1 MFMKITIKT
10 ESPEATR
17 RLGAD
22 FGSLLS
28 GPHTILLT
36 GGMGAGKTAV
46 TKGIVEGMGI
56 FDDVSSPTYTLVNA
70 YEDWDKKVYHFDL
83 YRLGDPEELYEMGF
97 EDYLREGCSLI
108 IEWPQVACDYPFT
121 SKIIFVLDQTEKPE
135 ERLITIETEEAA
147 VIDGLK
153 ELGW

>member
-17 RLGAD
+17 QLGAD

-28 GPHTILLT
+28 GPRTILLT

-70 YEDWDKKVYHFDL
+70 YEDGDKKVYHFDL

-97 EDYLREGCSLI
+97 EDYLDEGGSLI
-108 IEWPQVACDYPFT
+108 IEWPQVAGDYPFA
-121 SKIIFVLDQTEKPE
+121 SKITFALDQTEKPD

-147 VIDGLK
+147 IINGLK

>member
-1 MFMKITIKT
+1 MKITIKT

-17 RLGAD
+17 RLGVD

-28 GPHTILLT
+28 GPHTVLLT
-36 GGMGAGKTAV
+36 GGMGVLVKTAV

-56 FDDVSSPTYTLVNA
+56 FDDVSSPTYTRSMPMKTGIKRSITLTC
-70 YEDWDKKVYHFDL
+70 

-97 EDYLREGCSLI
+97 EDYLERGECSLI
-108 IEWPQVACDYPFT
+108 IEWPQVAGDYPFA
-121 SKIIFVLDQTEKPE
+121 SKIIFALDQTEKPE
-135 ERLITIETEEAA
+135 ERLITIETEETA
-147 VIDGLK
+147 VINGLK

>member
-1 MFMKITIKT
+1 MKITIKT

-70 YEDWDKKVYHFDL
+70 YEDGDKKVYHFDM

>member
-1 MFMKITIKT
+1 MKITIKT

-17 RLGAD
+17 RLGVD

-28 GPHTILLT
+28 GPHTVLLT

-70 YEDWDKKVYHFDL
+70 YEDGDKKVYHFDL

>member
-1 MFMKITIKT
+1 MKITIKT

-46 TKGIVEGMGI
+46 TKGIVEGKMCIRDRLMRDCRTVLMEILNCPLI
-56 FDDVSSPTYTLVNA
+56 FSMVGRESPS
-70 YEDWDKKVYHFDL
+70 
-83 YRLGDPEELYEMGF
+83 R
-97 EDYLREGCSLI
+97 
-108 IEWPQVACDYPFT
+108 
-121 SKIIFVLDQTEKPE
+121 
-135 ERLITIETEEAA
+135 
-147 VIDGLK
+147 
-153 ELGW
+153 

>member
-1 MFMKITIKT
+1 MKITIKT

-70 YEDWDKKVYHFDL
+70 YEDGDKKVYHFDL

-153 ELGW
+153 EFGW

>member
-1 MFMKITIKT
+1 MKITIKT

-46 TKGIVEGMGI
+46 TKGIVEGMASLTMSAVRPIPWLTPMRTGI
-56 FDDVSSPTYTLVNA
+56 KRSITLTCTALGTLRSYTKWV
-70 YEDWDKKVYHFDL
+70 
-83 YRLGDPEELYEMGF
+83 
-97 EDYLREGCSLI
+97 LR
-108 IEWPQVACDYPFT
+108 T
-121 SKIIFVLDQTEKPE
+121 T
-135 ERLITIETEEAA
+135 
-147 VIDGLK
+147 
-153 ELGW
+153 

>member
-36 GGMGAGKTAV
+36 GGMGAGK
-46 TKGIVEGMGI
+46 GMGI

-70 YEDWDKKVYHFDL
+70 YEDGDKKVYHFDL